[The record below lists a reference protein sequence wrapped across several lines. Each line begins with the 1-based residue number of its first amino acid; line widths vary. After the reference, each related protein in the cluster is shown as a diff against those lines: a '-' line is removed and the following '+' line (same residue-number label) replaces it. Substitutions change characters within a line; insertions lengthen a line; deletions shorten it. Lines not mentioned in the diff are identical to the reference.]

1 MTLRTPLA
9 AAALLLAATAQ
20 AQTRQWPFEVRLDDT
35 PIGQHRF
42 ELTGSPA
49 DGTLKSEAAFTV
61 RLLGIPV
68 YRYRHSA
75 TERWRDGC
83 LDAMQA
89 GTDDN
94 GDKSQVDARKDGG
107 ALRIDGGSGGKAES
121 ATGCVMS
128 FAYWNPAI
136 RQQPRLLNAQTGALE
151 PVKIERAGTGT
162 VEVRG
167 QAVPAV
173 RWRISGPKQ
182 PIELWESAADGAWI
196 GLDSTVSGGKRLSY
210 RLK

>member
-1 MTLRTPLA
+1 MTKTALA
-9 AAALLLAATAQ
+9 AAALLLATTAE

-35 PIGQHRF
+35 PIGEHRF

-49 DGTLKSEAAFTV
+49 DGTLKSDAAFTV
-61 RLLGIPV
+61 RVLGIPV

-83 LDAMQA
+83 LEALQA
-89 GTDDN
+89 STDDN
-94 GDKSQVDARKDGG
+94 GDKSQVDARKEGA
-107 ALRIDGGSGGKAES
+107 ALRIDPGAGKAAES
-121 ATGCVMS
+121 AAGCVMS

-151 PVKIERAGTGT
+151 PVKIERLGTGSVT
-162 VEVRG
+162 VRG

-173 RWRISGPKQ
+173 RWRLSGPKQ
-182 PIELWESAADGAWI
+182 PIELWEAAADGAWI
-196 GLDSTVSGGKRLSY
+196 GLDSTVSGGKRLTY